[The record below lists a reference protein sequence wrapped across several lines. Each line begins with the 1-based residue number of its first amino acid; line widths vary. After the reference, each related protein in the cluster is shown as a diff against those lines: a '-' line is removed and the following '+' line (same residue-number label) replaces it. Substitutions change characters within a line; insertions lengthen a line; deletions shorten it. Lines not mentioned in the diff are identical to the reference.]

1 MLDRSLEDTL
11 PYLLALLGGAEATV
25 ALQQMDPQIR
35 KRRTLEAI
43 KRLLVRESLN
53 QPLIIIFEDLHWLDN
68 ETQAFLSLLS
78 ESVASARL
86 LLLVNYRPEYRH
98 GGGSKTY
105 YTQLRLDPLG
115 KEEAEEFLTA
125 LLGTLTVGA
134 QHAAPLQTL
143 KRFILEKT
151 EGNPFFME
159 EIVQALAE
167 QGVLIDLRRVGIAH
181 HEAEAISRSP
191 LPAD

>member
-11 PYLLALLGGAEATV
+11 PYLFALLGVAESTV

-53 QPLIIIFEDLHWLDN
+53 QPLILIFEDLHWLDN

-78 ESVASARL
+78 DSVASARL

-98 GGGSKTY
+98 GWGSKTY
-105 YTQLRLDPLG
+105 LYPTAAGPFGQGRRGRD
-115 KEEAEEFLTA
+115 AE
-125 LLGTLTVGA
+125 GA
-134 QHAAPLQTL
+134 A
-143 KRFILEKT
+143 RR
-151 EGNPFFME
+151 EGRGD
-159 EIVQALAE
+159 A
-167 QGVLIDLRRVGIAH
+167 
-181 HEAEAISRSP
+181 
-191 LPAD
+191 